1 MGDFEGTLNT
11 AERTKSGYQL
21 FYGIGDALRIRGDR
35 SRARKLAADM
45 RDRKLAALFLECARF
60 TLWPRREEVGVIQAT
75 LCDDAYLDATRGKF
89 AEADEV
95 IQKNR
100 RTAVLMSPLS
110 RSANTKWTLPE
121 RSVYCVTDQI
131 RKTWLSAWTSLP
143 Q

>member
-35 SRARKLAADM
+35 SRA
-45 RDRKLAALFLECARF
+45 RKLAALFLECARF

>member
-1 MGDFEGTLNT
+1 MGDFEGLSELN
-11 AERTKSGYQL
+11 
-21 FYGIGDALRIRGDR
+21 
-35 SRARKLAADM
+35 RAINSSTTSAMPCVFAAIE
-45 RDRKLAALFLECARF
+45 AAPVNSPPTCGTVNSPLYSWSARF

-75 LCDDAYLDATRGKF
+75 LCDDAYLDATRGNF